1 MHIKNKY
8 LYNKIMEFQPVIN
21 IGMIGH
27 VSDGKSTLTKCLT
40 QKETQQ
46 YAKEKET
53 NITIRLGYA
62 NARIYKCP
70 NCTSPECYYA
80 IGAMTKDTTCNN
92 CKSQGE
98 LKNHVSFVDCPGHNS
113 FMGTML
119 NGTSVM
125 DYTIAIEST
134 VNKTFPAP
142 QTIQHLSA
150 TESNNIVNVAMILN
164 KVDLIS
170 EITTI
175 DKIDELKKFLQ
186 NYKCKDNPII
196 PMSATFGVNV
206 DVVCEILANLSIPER
221 DTNPENLRM
230 NIIRSFNVNLPGTN
244 IDKLKGGVVGG
255 SIVKGKINIDDIIYI
270 LPGIIYENSYKP
282 LKAKVKSIFSEKN
295 SLESA
300 ICGGLIGI
308 GLDIDPGLTGDDTI
322 VGNVIKKNINNT
334 NCTKYFVT
342 KNITLKINY
351 FEGNSSTILESMKNN
366 TTKGVILNINMNNI
380 QGKVNFEESEGEGI
394 YKFNLE
400 KAIYIEKADKITI
413 SIKNLEGLQIVG
425 NGDLLQCESL
435 EIINS

>member
-1 MHIKNKY
+1 
-8 LYNKIMEFQPVIN
+8 MEFQPVIN

-40 QKETQQ
+40 EKETQQ

-53 NITIRLGYA
+53 QITIRLGYA

-70 NCTSPECYYA
+70 MCIAPQCYYA
-80 IGAMTKDTTCNN
+80 IGAGTKDTTCKH
-92 CKSQGE
+92 CKSEGK
-98 LKNHVSFVDCPGHNS
+98 LVNHVSFVDCPGHNS

-125 DYTIAIEST
+125 DYTIAVESA

-142 QTIQHLSA
+142 QTVQHLSA

-164 KVDLIS
+164 KIDLIS
-170 EITTI
+170 DIATI
-175 DKIDELKKFLQ
+175 DKIDELKKFLE

-206 DVVCEILANLSIPER
+206 DVVCEILANLSVPER

-244 IDKLKGGVVGG
+244 IDNLKGGVVGG
-255 SIVKGKINIDDIIYI
+255 SIVKGKINIGDTIYI
-270 LPGIIYENSYKP
+270 LPGIIYEKSYVP
-282 LKAKVKSIFSEKN
+282 LKSVIISIFSEKN

-308 GLDIDPGLTGDDTI
+308 GLDIDPGLTGDDAI
-322 VGNVIKKNINNT
+322 VGNVIKKNINCNPNNKMYYVT
-334 NCTKYFVT
+334 N
-342 KNITLKINY
+342 NITLKISY
-351 FEGNSSTILESMKNN
+351 FEGISSAILESMKENS
-366 TTKGVILNINMNNI
+366 TKGIILNINMNNI
-380 QGKVNFEESEGEGI
+380 SGKINFEKSEGEDI
-394 YKFNLE
+394 YNFILE
-400 KAIYIEKADKITI
+400 KAIYVEKEDKITI
-413 SIKNLEGLQIVG
+413 SIKNLDGLQIVG
-425 NGDLLQCESL
+425 NGDLLECESL
-435 EIINS
+435 ELLNF

>member
-1 MHIKNKY
+1 
-8 LYNKIMEFQPVIN
+8 MEFQPVIN

-70 NCTSPECYYA
+70 LCIAPQCYYA
-80 IGAMTKDTTCNN
+80 IGAITKDTTCKH
-92 CKSQGE
+92 CKSEGE
-98 LKNHVSFVDCPGHNS
+98 LVNHVSFVDCPGHNS

-125 DYTIAIEST
+125 DYTIAVESA

-142 QTIQHLSA
+142 QTVQHLSA
-150 TESNNIVNVAMILN
+150 TESNNIVNVGMILN
-164 KVDLIS
+164 KIDLVS
-170 EITTI
+170 DITTI

-206 DVVCEILANLSIPER
+206 DVVCEILANLSIPKR
-221 DTNPENLRM
+221 DTNPDNLRM

-244 IDKLKGGVVGG
+244 IDNLKGGVVGG
-255 SIVKGKINIDDIIYI
+255 SIVKGKINIGDAIYI

-282 LKAKVKSIFSEKN
+282 LKSVIISIFSEKN

-308 GLDIDPGLTGDDTI
+308 GLDIDPGLTCDDAI

-334 NCTKYFVT
+334 LYYVT

-351 FEGNSSTILESMKNN
+351 FEGNSSAILESMKENSL
-366 TTKGVILNINMNNI
+366 KGVILNINMNNI
-380 QGKVNFEESEGEGI
+380 SGKINFEKSEGEDI
-394 YKFNLE
+394 YNFILE
-400 KAIYIEKADKITI
+400 KAIYVEKEDKITI
-413 SIKNLEGLQIVG
+413 SIKNLDGLQIVG
-425 NGDLLQCESL
+425 NGDLLECESL
-435 EIINS
+435 ELLNF